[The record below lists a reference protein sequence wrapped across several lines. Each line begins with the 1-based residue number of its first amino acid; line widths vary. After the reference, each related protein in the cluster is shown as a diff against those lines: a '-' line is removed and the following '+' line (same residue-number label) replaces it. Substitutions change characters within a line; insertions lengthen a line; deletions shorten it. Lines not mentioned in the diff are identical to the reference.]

1 MTSRRQANSWFLLWA
16 GATLALAL
24 AQEWYPATVELVRRG
39 KTIVAQQQTPES
51 FFAAEFGDIV
61 VGQIEA
67 IEQGIVRLKGKE
79 AYWTNAETRIQRQ
92 HQPARLEEFK
102 TGEWVELV
110 FNSDRKNDAGQS
122 FVMRLVPLSK
132 NAEQAVEKR
141 TKYNYAVMSDA
152 KRVKVSFG
160 EDATAFGNLVLVD
173 QGLEELILLSDG
185 VARLVGEGETEKL
198 EVTPKVTPN
207 SVEVRQGRSKAFGS
221 ELLYNNETGEAS
233 VLGPIRLERSG
244 DKPLSGSANALT
256 YNVDDETLLLFGQ
269 VRLVQKDRTTTAQSA
284 VVREKDG
291 VAFLYG
297 TAQAPVSSESKD
309 GKVRGLRLKY
319 NLDTGDVLLLE
330 GIEGEFQD

>member
-244 DKPLSGSANALT
+244 DKPLSGSADTLT

-297 TAQAPVSSESKD
+297 TAQVPVSSESKD